1 VIDFTAKWY
10 APSQHFLTQFVA
22 MAEIYKGAAFCLVD
36 IDLVKPVAES
46 LGVNAPMFRLYRA
59 GKQVAEL
66 SGLNV
71 LGSMSLYWRIAT
83 DVSGIF

>member
-1 VIDFTAKWY
+1 
-10 APSQHFLTQFVA
+10 

-36 IDLVKPVAES
+36 IDLVKAVAES
-46 LGVNAPMFRLYRA
+46 LGVNAPMFRLYVG

-71 LGSMSLYWRIAT
+71 LGSTVLMISLF
-83 DVSGIF
+83 SK